1 MLTSTHTT
9 GSGRRPGA
17 AQRGFTLL
25 ELSIV
30 LLIMGLLLAGLVM
43 PMSARVDQQR
53 FDSTTAQLNEVRAA
67 LAGYALANDA
77 LPCPATPSSN
87 GRAAATGTGCTAQH
101 GFVPAV
107 TLGLPGARNDDQLLL
122 DAWGDPIRYSVTAS
136 DADGDGN
143 WDFVRPGEMRN
154 VTLAVLAPNL
164 RVCTTAAGSTATACA
179 SNATTVVST
188 APAVL
193 LSMGK
198 DWASFTS
205 ADQQENAG
213 ATLGGGPSGRNY
225 PVASDIVF
233 VTHSQSAATGAEFD
247 DLVTWVSP
255 SGFYGQLV
263 AAGRLP

>member
-1 MLTSTHTT
+1 MLSR
-9 GSGRRPGA
+9 GV
-17 AQRGFTLL
+17 QRGFSLL
-25 ELSIV
+25 ELAV
-30 LLIMGLLLAGLVM
+30 VMLIMGLLLAGLVM
-43 PMSARVDQQR
+43 PLSARVDQQR
-53 FDSTTAQLNEVRAA
+53 FTSTVKQLDDIRAA
-67 LAGYALANDA
+67 LAGYAIANDA
-77 LPCPATPSSN
+77 LPCPATPASN

-107 TLGLPGARNDDQLLL
+107 TLALAGARNEDQLLL
-122 DAWGDPIRYSVTAS
+122 DAWGNPLRYSVSAS

-143 WDFVRPGEMRN
+143 WDFVRPGEMRG
-154 VTLAVLAPNL
+154 VTVAALAPNL

-198 DWASFTS
+198 DWASFAST
-205 ADQQENAG
+205 DQQENVG

-233 VTHSQSAATGAEFD
+233 VARTQGAAAGNEYD
-247 DLVTWVSP
+247 DVVTWVSP
-255 SGFYGQLV
+255 SALYGQLV